1 MSSYKVKIFV
11 LLRKNKKQKTEK
23 RERVKR
29 ILFGTFYAN
38 YKFFYNYIPKYKF
51 LDL

>member
-23 RERVKR
+23 RERVKENTFWN
-29 ILFGTFYAN
+29 ILR
-38 YKFFYNYIPKYKF
+38 
-51 LDL
+51 